1 MHSIVSVRSNIKSSR
16 FWEVHLEPKTVLRG
30 QPFSGKSS
38 IVEAIT
44 LGLRG
49 HGDDVVFAKPKT
61 AQGLLSL
68 IGPGQS
74 ELVSEL
80 TFDDGSKAVFAFKVK
95 GKGSF
100 SRPDH
105 TLPGWLQGVTGTLPL
120 HDIQAKITGDPA
132 RAMDSFLLAAGVSVD
147 ADKARGML
155 LDKLSKQGGE
165 AFAEMLEGETPAG
178 KAPDDGIR
186 WLAWVREI
194 ASRRKLDADAAARAF
209 EASST
214 ATVTFDQT
222 VTAEEVAAAR
232 AELAWQEARIPTFLW
247 ELGQAWA
254 AIPPETEEG
263 AEEGEPELPEL
274 SEEDAALADQYAEAV
289 TECERIQAFLT
300 EAKALSEYYAYKLP
314 YTVGDVK
321 AWGAYLTGL
330 RDWMRD
336 VEPGLKRPA
345 APAETEAP
353 VSRDALEAAY
363 GALYDKVAAAL
374 EPFDKTL
381 EDVEIPETKPEAV
394 DLGALRMEL
403 ARKEV
408 LLKQQAEKGK
418 DKGKGKTKRADA
430 AAFKEVA
437 DAAEEALA
445 ELVVANKTRLE
456 ERVSRFLPKTD
467 RCVIDTSAHGV
478 DGLFMPYIKHA
489 NNNLGGPAFSGYEGN
504 MLLMALAGAT
514 VPATAPFACLIPSDR
529 DRGYDLLD
537 MMKTWFASPFQ
548 VIITTNSAHVPE
560 LSPWRQ
566 VVIERGQLQ

>member
-80 TFDDGSKAVFAFKVK
+80 TFDDGTKAVFAFKAK

-132 RAMDSFLLAAGVSVD
+132 RAMDAFLLAAEVMAGV
-147 ADKARGML
+147 DKAKRSL

-165 AFAEMLEGETPAG
+165 AFAEMFEGETPAG

-186 WLAWVREI
+186 WLAWVREV
-194 ASRRKLDADAAARAF
+194 ASRRKLDADAAARTF

-214 ATVTFDQT
+214 ALVTFDQT
-222 VTAEEVAAAR
+222 VTAEEVVTAR
-232 AELAWQEARIPTFLW
+232 HELAWQEARIPALLW

-254 AIPPETEEG
+254 AIPPETEG
-263 AEEGEPELPEL
+263 EEVEEAPEL
-274 SEEDAALADQYAEAV
+274 SEEDALLADQYAEAV
-289 TECERIQAFLT
+289 TECECIQAFLT
-300 EAKALSEYYAYKLP
+300 AAKALSEHYAYRLP
-314 YTVGDVK
+314 YEVGAVQEWD
-321 AWGAYLTGL
+321 AYLSGL
-330 RDWMRD
+330 GDWMKD
-336 VEPGLKRPA
+336 VEPSLKRPA
-345 APAETEAP
+345 ASAETAP
-353 VSRDALEAAY
+353 VTRDALLEAYSAI
-363 GALYDKVAAAL
+363 YDKVTAAL
-374 EPFDKTL
+374 EPFGKTL
-381 EDVEIPETKPEAV
+381 EDVEIPETELEAV
-394 DLGALRMEL
+394 DLNALRMEL

-489 NNNLGGPAFSGYEGN
+489 NNLGGPAFSGYEGN

-537 MMKTWFASPFQ
+537 MMKTWSASPFQ

-566 VVIERGQLQ
+566 LVIERGQLQ